1 MRKYTWDMC
10 TGVHLLRVEGHHSST
25 HGRKPLG
32 LQSLRRGVFLLRAVI
47 QGGKLVNSDT
57 PNSTDEP
64 RHMANPYKQAPAE
77 GRHWEC

>member
-1 MRKYTWDMC
+1 MRKYTRDMC

-57 PNSTDEP
+57 PNSTDEGAEESKLNP
-64 RHMANPYKQAPAE
+64 RCCGYRNELTK
-77 GRHWEC
+77 